1 MEVLTL
7 ESLDNLRKFVKES
20 PDFRNLATRPLE
32 DLEGE
37 LNLNFINLDLEALD
51 RELPELHMKEV
62 SPANLATTDVENA
75 PVFFEGLAELSP
87 AHATDER
94 IWSTLALG
102 HYASYTRYRYRQIPD
117 DTKDDHKKARNW
129 ILAHWLCGAANR
141 SKFRDNA
148 ISRLWWMGKICAS
161 IPGWSQQEV
170 AKVMITNTDY
180 RQQLLDR
187 TTSFTATGVAKAVLE
202 ISREMEASQG
212 GLSREGFRKVMM
224 EISFVAGKSNL
235 AVLSS
240 RQLIELFKPIFEKQN
255 ANFKPKSAFKNIFS
269 KKK

>member
-7 ESLDNLRKFVKES
+7 ESLDILRKFVRES
-20 PDFRNLATRPLE
+20 PDFMSLATSSLD
-32 DLEGE
+32 DLA
-37 LNLNFINLDLEALD
+37 LSQNLSFINLDLEALD
-51 RELPELHMKEV
+51 RELPELLIKEV
-62 SPANLATTDVENA
+62 SNSDLAATDVENS
-75 PVFFEGLAELSP
+75 PIFFEGLSELSP

-94 IWSTLALG
+94 IWATLALG
-102 HYASYTRYRYRQIPD
+102 HYCAYTRYRYRQIPD
-117 DTKDDHKKARNW
+117 SAKDDHKKARNW

-148 ISRLWWMGKICAS
+148 ISRLWWMGKICSS
-161 IPGWSQQEV
+161 IPGWTPDEV

-202 ISREMEASQG
+202 LSREMEATQG

-224 EISFVAGKSNL
+224 EINFVAGKTNL

-240 RQLIELFKPIFEKQN
+240 RQLIELFKPIFEKQI
-255 ANFKPKSAFKNIFS
+255 ATLRPTSAFRQIFS
-269 KKK
+269 RR